1 MTPTDLIDADKLR
14 ALLIERIANLP
25 AGTNAFIILPIGLL
39 NGPHSIVG
47 DLRSRGA
54 EVAAIG

>member
-1 MTPTDLIDADKLR
+1 V
-14 ALLIERIANLP
+14 NLP

-39 NGPHSIVG
+39 NGPHSILV

-54 EVAAIG
+54 EVSAIG

>member
-25 AGTNAFIILPIGLL
+25 PGTNAFIILPIGLL
-39 NGPHSIVG
+39 NGPRNILG
-47 DLRSRGA
+47 ELRFRGA